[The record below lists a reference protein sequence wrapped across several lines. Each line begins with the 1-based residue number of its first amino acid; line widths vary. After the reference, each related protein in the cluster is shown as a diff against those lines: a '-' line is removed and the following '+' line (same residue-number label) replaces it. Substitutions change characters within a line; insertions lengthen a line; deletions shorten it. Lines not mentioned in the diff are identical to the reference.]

1 MVMVILV
8 RLFGIAIVVMGI
20 VFLANP
26 KALKQY
32 MAFWRHQKRLYIG
45 GILSL
50 LFGVIF
56 LLAAAQCRLAGVIV
70 VLGVW
75 AIIKGVLLFTLGQKR
90 LNAYLDWWLKRSTSA
105 ARLLGI
111 IALVLGILVIYSA

>member
-1 MVMVILV
+1 MVILV

-26 KALKQY
+26 KTLKQY
-32 MAFWRHQKRLYIG
+32 MAFWKQQKRLYIG
-45 GILSL
+45 CILSL

-56 LLAAAQCRLAGVIV
+56 LLAASQCRRAGVII
-70 VLGVW
+70 VLGIW
-75 AIIKGVLLFTLGQKR
+75 AIIKGVLLFALGQKR
-90 LNAYLDWWLKRSTSA
+90 LNAYLDWWSGRPLST

-111 IALVLGILVIYSA
+111 IALALGILVIYSA

>member
-1 MVMVILV
+1 MVILV

-20 VFLANP
+20 IFLANP

-32 MAFWRHQKRLYIG
+32 MAFWKQQKRLYIG

-56 LLAAAQCRLAGVIV
+56 LLAALQCRLVWVIV
-70 VLGVW
+70 IFGIW
-75 AIIKGVLLFTLGQKR
+75 ALIKGVLLLTLGQKR
-90 LNAYLDWWLKRSTSA
+90 LNAYLDWWLGRPISI

-111 IALVLGILVIYSA
+111 MALALGVLIIYSA